1 MESEWLARKK
11 EVPDFDKN
19 AIAVKCIEYYG
30 YGETYEESQIK
41 PKLIAEILA
50 EISHG
55 INVYLYLDPN
65 QECDWMEVL
74 SDGKWLS
81 LGCCFYRNGKDE
93 YYVTYNPDYAGIAE
107 QVETADYSDQSVW
120 TALKSG
126 GQSPVSKLEAITDL
140 EVGVK
145 AVEYFIRTG
154 ELYPAVDW
162 LHQL

>member
-1 MESEWLARKK
+1 M
-11 EVPDFDKN
+11 
-19 AIAVKCIEYYG
+19 
-30 YGETYEESQIK
+30 
-41 PKLIAEILA
+41 
-50 EISHG
+50 
-55 INVYLYLDPN
+55 
-65 QECDWMEVL
+65 
-74 SDGKWLS
+74 
-81 LGCCFYRNGKDE
+81 
-93 YYVTYNPDYAGIAE
+93 TYNPDYAGIAE

>member
-1 MESEWLARKK
+1 
-11 EVPDFDKN
+11 
-19 AIAVKCIEYYG
+19 
-30 YGETYEESQIK
+30 
-41 PKLIAEILA
+41 
-50 EISHG
+50 
-55 INVYLYLDPN
+55 
-65 QECDWMEVL
+65 MEVL

-93 YYVTYNPDYAGIAE
+93 YYVTYNPDYAQIAE
-107 QVETADYSDQSVW
+107 QIEKADYSDQSVW

-126 GQSPVSKLEAITDL
+126 GQSPVSKLEAVTDL

-154 ELYPAVDW
+154 ELYPAIDW

>member
-11 EVPDFDKN
+11 EGPDFDKN

-81 LGCCFYRNGKDE
+81 LGCCF
-93 YYVTYNPDYAGIAE
+93 
-107 QVETADYSDQSVW
+107 
-120 TALKSG
+120 
-126 GQSPVSKLEAITDL
+126 
-140 EVGVK
+140 
-145 AVEYFIRTG
+145 
-154 ELYPAVDW
+154 
-162 LHQL
+162 